1 KGGAAALGFVMLM
14 ITTQNIAVVKA
25 VEAQVNEYVVWFL
38 VFAAGKLS
46 ILAVWRSFQ
55 SICHIQ
61 LTEAYLVHARCIEN
75 APTVVYMDYAL
86 AFAIFSYTLIVGISL
101 VATFSSFTDAF
112 RLVAVVIGCF
122 AGPVISLLLKIRASG
137 EADEVAALMKMVP
150 ADFKRFIVGSE
161 DARSPGSSGSPG
173 PSWCFAGWE
182 DVIKAGRQDKEP
194 L

>member
-1 KGGAAALGFVMLM
+1 MIMHEPKYSMFPVFPRLSRFGSLCSCPMLERVHSVSNLRNYQTYALNPKPSL
-14 ITTQNIAVVKA
+14 
-25 VEAQVNEYVVWFL
+25 
-38 VFAAGKLS
+38 
-46 ILAVWRSFQ
+46 R
-55 SICHIQ
+55 
-61 LTEAYLVHARCIEN
+61 N

-161 DARSPGSSGSPG
+161 DARSPGSSWVALEELKLSYRNNGYIANDRVSLL
-173 PSWCFAGWE
+173 
-182 DVIKAGRQDKEP
+182 Q
-194 L
+194 